1 MKILK
6 PFYYDD
12 FNCIADKCKD
22 SCCIG
27 WTVHIDKK
35 SYNKYKKVKG
45 DFGRFLNKNI
55 IRNRKKLSDLSY
67 GKMKLDNNRCPL
79 LSEGN
84 LCDLYINLGGDDLC
98 NTCKIYPRI
107 IKKYGEIC
115 EKNLTLSC
123 PEVARIISSFNK
135 SFSFNLDYEILTNSE
150 KEYINEEKY
159 SNKLYNL
166 LWEARSLS
174 IEVAQFKEIE
184 IWKRLL
190 FIKLVEEKIQNVINT
205 SAYDQADNLINS
217 LRESITDSQII
228 KLLDNIKRVD
238 KVKLLFISTFI
249 KARSNVGISNNTFF
263 GLLVD
268 FNILVTGKSENE
280 TLQLLESKEKEFNEY
295 FKEKEYILENYIVY
309 NLYNN
314 YMKALYSKDLNKEIV
329 RLILSYSV
337 IKTLLIARWSKND
350 KLLKEEDIIDV
361 LYSFSRILEHSESF
375 INIIYSKI
383 KEAGYDTLA
392 YLTILIR

>member
-12 FNCIADKCKD
+12 FKCIADKCKD

-45 DFGRFLNKNI
+45 DFGRSLNKNI
-55 IRNRKKLSDLSY
+55 VRNRKDLNDLAY
-67 GKMKLDNNRCPL
+67 GKMKLNSSRCPL
-79 LSEGN
+79 LSEDN
-84 LCDLYINLGGDDLC
+84 LCELYINLGKDYLC
-98 NTCKIYPRI
+98 NTCKIYPRMVR
-107 IKKYGEIC
+107 KYGEIY
-115 EKNLTLSC
+115 EKYLTLSC
-123 PEVARIISSFNK
+123 PEVARIISSFNNP
-135 SFSFNLDYEILTNSE
+135 FSFNLDDEPLTDFE
-150 KEYINEEKY
+150 KEYISEEKY
-159 SNKLYNL
+159 NNKLYNL

-174 IEVAQFKEIE
+174 IEIAQFREIE

-190 FIKLVEEKIQNVINT
+190 FIKLVEEKIQNIINT
-205 SAYDQADNLINS
+205 SEYDQADNLINS
-217 LRESITDSQII
+217 LRESVIDSRII
-228 KLLDNIKRVD
+228 ESLDEIKKVD
-238 KVKLLFISTFI
+238 KVKLLFISTFL
-249 KARSNVGISNNTFF
+249 KARSNSGITNNTFF
-263 GLLVD
+263 SLLFD
-268 FNILVTGKSENE
+268 FNVLVNEKSEDE
-280 TLQLLESKEKEFNEY
+280 VLELLENKEKEFNEY

-337 IKTLLIARWSKND
+337 IKVLLIARWSKSD

-361 LYSFSRILEHSESF
+361 LYSFSRVLEHSEKF
-375 INIIYSKI
+375 IEIIYKNI

-392 YLTILIR
+392 YLTILVR

>member
-12 FNCIADKCKD
+12 FKCIADKCKD

-45 DFGRFLNKNI
+45 DFGRFLNDNI
-55 IRNRKKLSDLSY
+55 ARNRKDLNDLAY
-67 GKMKLDNNRCPL
+67 GKMKLNTNRCSL
-79 LSEGN
+79 LSEDN
-84 LCDLYINLGGDDLC
+84 LCNLYINLGEDYLC
-98 NTCKIYPRI
+98 NTCKIYPRMVR
-107 IKKYGEIC
+107 KYGEIY
-115 EKNLTLSC
+115 EKYLTLSC
-123 PEVARIISSFNK
+123 PEVARIISSFNNP
-135 SFSFNLDYEILTNSE
+135 FSFNLDDEALTDFE
-150 KEYINEEKY
+150 KEYISEEKY
-159 SNKLYNL
+159 NNKLYNL

-174 IEVAQFKEIE
+174 IEIAQFKEIE

-205 SAYDQADNLINS
+205 SEYDQADSLINS
-217 LRESITDSQII
+217 LRESVIDSRII
-228 KLLDNIKRVD
+228 ESLDEIKRVD
-238 KVKLLFISTFI
+238 KVKLLFISTFL
-249 KARSNVGISNNTFF
+249 KARSNSGITNNTFF
-263 GLLVD
+263 SLLVD
-268 FNILVTGKSENE
+268 FNVLVNDKSEDE
-280 TLQLLESKEKEFNEY
+280 VLELLENKEKEFNEY
-295 FKEKEYILENYIVY
+295 FKEKDYILENYIVY

-337 IKTLLIARWSKND
+337 IKVLLIARWSKND

-361 LYSFSRILEHSESF
+361 LYSFSRVLEHSEKF
-375 INIIYSKI
+375 IEIIYRNI

-392 YLTILIR
+392 YLTILVR

>member
-45 DFGRFLNKNI
+45 NFGGFLNKNI
-55 IRNRKKLSDLSY
+55 IRNRKDLIDLSY
-67 GKMKLDNNRCPL
+67 GKMKLNKNRCPL
-79 LSEGN
+79 LSEDN
-84 LCDLYINLGGDDLC
+84 LCNLYINLGEDYLC
-98 NTCKIYPRI
+98 NTCKIYPRMV
-107 IKKYGEIC
+107 KKYGEIY

-123 PEVARIISSFNK
+123 PEVARIISNFNK
-135 SFSFNLDYEILTNSE
+135 PFSFNLDYESLTNFE
-150 KEYINEEKY
+150 KEYISEEKY
-159 SNKLYNL
+159 NNKLYNL

-174 IEVAQFKEIE
+174 IEIAQFKEIE

-205 SAYDQADNLINS
+205 SEYNQTDNLINS
-217 LRESITDSQII
+217 LRESVTDSQII
-228 KLLDNIKRVD
+228 KSLDNIKKVD
-238 KVKLLFISTFI
+238 KVKLLFISTFL
-249 KARSNVGISNNTFF
+249 KARSNAGISNNTFF

-268 FNILVTGKSENE
+268 FNILVTEKSEDE
-280 TLQLLESKEKEFNEY
+280 VLELLENKEKEFNEY

-337 IKTLLIARWSKND
+337 IKALLIARWSKNN
-350 KLLKEEDIIDV
+350 KSLKEEDIIDV
-361 LYSFSRILEHSESF
+361 LYSFSRMLEHSEKF
-375 INIIYSKI
+375 IEIIYRNI

-392 YLTILIR
+392 YLTILVR

>member
-1 MKILK
+1 MKIIK

-45 DFGRFLNKNI
+45 DFGGFLNKNI
-55 IRNRKKLSDLSY
+55 IRNRKKLSNLSY
-67 GKMKLDNNRCPL
+67 GKMKLYNNRCPL

-84 LCDLYINLGGDDLC
+84 LCDLYINLGEDYLC

-107 IKKYGEIC
+107 VKKYGEIY

-135 SFSFNLDYEILTNSE
+135 PFSFNLDYESLTNFE
-150 KEYINEEKY
+150 KEYISEEKY
-159 SNKLYNL
+159 NTKLYNL

-174 IEVAQFKEIE
+174 IEIAQFKEIE

-205 SAYDQADNLINS
+205 SEYDQADNLINS
-217 LRESITDSQII
+217 LRESVIDSQII
-228 KLLDNIKRVD
+228 ESLDNIKKVD
-238 KVKLLFISTFI
+238 KVKLLFISTFLR
-249 KARSNVGISNNTFF
+249 ARSNAGISNNTFF
-263 GLLVD
+263 GLLAD
-268 FNILVTGKSENE
+268 FNILVNGKSENE
-280 TLQLLESKEKEFNEY
+280 VLEMLESKEKEFNEY

-329 RLILSYSV
+329 RLILSYSG
-337 IKTLLIARWSKND
+337 IKTLLIARWSEND

-361 LYSFSRILEHSESF
+361 LYSFSRILEHNEKF
-375 INIIYSKI
+375 IEMIYKNI

-392 YLTILIR
+392 YLTILVR